1 MHDLENSELNS
12 STSSRSLDR
21 SNHGSYHHLPQ
32 SPSLDN
38 VSTSSLS
45 KAKSLDSISG
55 DILPP
60 RQYQSWNLPIRD
72 ISKIQ
77 EIQIGKQPVRH
88 AKNNHGSKIFQT
100 KDIYKEAFENTRKI
114 EEKKFRVKFDA
125 LLGQM
130 QKALEK
136 QSHDDQS
143 NISFGDIMVNY
154 RSRIRELLSDLS
166 QRLQLAVENYLEDD
180 ENSAASSQKVKHI
193 VSRLVEDHLG
203 ESVDLTSDEAV
214 SDLSSL
220 SDDSFEG
227 HHSYEDQLAQAVVS
241 KVVENQRMKDLTIHS
256 GPLDKNSIIPDYQL
270 PQENLIS
277 QTAAVNLKTPNKS
290 PPIRKP
296 LCSKYVDEQ
305 VVTYEPPIK
314 KSVVE
319 QKESSNLKLGS
330 AYGELSG
337 RPLNKGINLDDVVLD
352 SPEIDPDYV
361 SLNLPPIKETA
372 DEEDMKDEENFGLT
386 KFRDRNWILR
396 RLNTKATIDEIPA
409 NHSVLV
415 PQPEENI
422 FPKIGDR
429 DADDLSDLSEIDENE
444 IEDHDM
450 FLTVNNNS
458 ESVPNSIVA
467 TSNSPSQTVPSS
479 RDLSPKTDISKTQD
493 EVVSLKSK
501 NINTVEKLPEPEEK
515 SIPSE
520 TGDPKFV
527 IPPVSTT
534 GVEGEALILNCR
546 VEGTEPV
553 DVFWFHVGHEV
564 VKLGDSEKYEIKKD
578 ELDRHMLTVYHP
590 SKDDVGQYMC
600 IAVNDMGKCTEY
612 FIVTLDKNTQP
623 MKIPELLK
631 KFDDIEVR
639 PGQLVRF
646 RCKVKGYP
654 PPRITWYKD
663 GKILKAS
670 GNLKLEKFGNRDY
683 SLSIDNATL
692 DDDAEYCVVGRNLV
706 GEVRHCAQLIVE
718 PVESV
723 SKVEESE
730 RKEVTKMTSS
740 PKASDV
746 TKVQPDAHNGS
757 VGQKASE
764 EPCVR
769 EEKHIENLSRK
780 MTRTKDN
787 VSHVAEDMLQS
798 ADEMTLIQHHLDF
811 MDRTLNKLE
820 NNMPQHANPQSNDE
834 DTLNN
839 NEEFQVNDVFAQ
851 KVLAEYHIQDTTDQS
866 KDVSVKK
873 QDVPT
878 ETADEAGIE
887 PTTVDD
893 MFAHRVLSEHHEQKM
908 AAEKMRKV
916 TSTALEIL
924 EKAELA
930 VQQQKDTE
938 NNIIPTTDYNDHL
951 NSDDLDDPTVCYPI
965 NELSSVTESKDKLE
979 PTDQLN
985 IEVEAEP
992 DVVTEQKHEN
1002 KEPSTLVPE
1011 SPVEGSRDLFSTQ
1024 KDSSSAK
1031 PSEVT
1036 SYNFGLRP
1044 VDAERFKKDF
1054 YVNPPKKVNPNKS
1067 SNTPGVRS
1075 RDIVKTKH
1083 EVEDTEDK
1091 IYMAA
1096 CSVYSLEDK
1105 IQQLEAQV
1113 GDIHEGISDSSMSA
1127 LEDEVAKA
1135 MAGVEH
1141 SENEVASIEKSVEQ
1155 HQNTLDHQTASL
1167 PHMSAD
1173 FSTAFHK
1180 DSLKTPQ
1187 KLVGVSR
1194 EKDIPASR
1202 SEFDSKVSVELPSVT
1217 RLRALFNQPTRN
1229 NLGDS
1234 SVKRTDKLD
1243 PRIHSITARSLSKLQ
1258 MENLKSEKSGISTIS
1273 LDGKPTQRPRPSL
1286 KTIPAPG
1293 PPGGTE
1299 IITKSTKKSL
1309 APVAPSETE
1318 ETGTVK
1324 GGTAAKA
1331 TFWENVVKKSSSPDN
1346 ENQPVFPDL
1355 VGEDDAKSE
1364 SGQKRKEN

>member
-1 MHDLENSELNS
+1 MIRSRKQTKNSSSWFIGFDHELNS

-296 LCSKYVDEQ
+296 LCPKYVDEQ

-493 EVVSLKSK
+493 EVESLKSK

-527 IPPVSTT
+527 IPPVSTI

-612 FIVTLDKNTQP
+612 FIVTLNKNTQP

-663 GKILKAS
+663 GKILKES

-723 SKVEESE
+723 NKVEESE

-851 KVLAEYHIQDTTDQS
+851 KVLAEYHI
-866 KDVSVKK
+866 
-873 QDVPT
+873 
-878 ETADEAGIE
+878 
-887 PTTVDD
+887 
-893 MFAHRVLSEHHEQKM
+893 QKM

-1054 YVNPPKKVNPNKS
+1054 YVNPPKKVNPNKP

-1141 SENEVASIEKSVEQ
+1141 SENE
-1155 HQNTLDHQTASL
+1155 
-1167 PHMSAD
+1167 
-1173 FSTAFHK
+1173 
-1180 DSLKTPQ
+1180 
-1187 KLVGVSR
+1187 
-1194 EKDIPASR
+1194 
-1202 SEFDSKVSVELPSVT
+1202 
-1217 RLRALFNQPTRN
+1217 
-1229 NLGDS
+1229 
-1234 SVKRTDKLD
+1234 
-1243 PRIHSITARSLSKLQ
+1243 IHSITARSLSKLQ

-1293 PPGGTE
+1293 PPGGTD

-1309 APVAPSETE
+1309 APVAPGLQSPAADATVLHQLQHEPSETE
-1318 ETGTVK
+1318 ETGTLK